1 MSNIVVSTQDK
12 TLKSDTMNTR
22 EGKLVSWIV
31 STVQPW
37 IDHRDDNYRDKWSE
51 YYRLFRG
58 IFKTEDK
65 TRNSERST
73 LINPALQQAIESAV
87 AELEEATFGKGR
99 WFDVKD
105 NLEDQQKE
113 DMMHIRKLLEEDLE
127 MAGVKSAMSEVFLNG
142 ALYGT
147 GIGKIVV
154 EEVPEK
160 SVQSDDLGGG
170 VQQAGATVVEKVQ
183 VKLVSVEPKEFA
195 IDPTARTIDEAL
207 GCAHIMTVPKHSVI
221 QKQQAGIYK
230 EGNIGSISDDD
241 DFEDKGESRPSKI
254 DDKTQILEYHGL
266 VPKEL
271 LEGYNKE
278 EFVELFDDEKTYEQD
293 DIEFVEVIVTIANGQ
308 TLLKEVENPYIMQDR
323 CFIAYQHDTIPNR
336 FWGRGVAEKGYNPQK
351 ALDAELRARIDA
363 MALTIHPM
371 MGVDATRI
379 PRGADFRIKPGRTV
393 LTNGD
398 PSTIL
403 KPFTFGQVSSDT
415 FHQSGELERMI
426 QMATGSMDS
435 AAPVG
440 VSPRNS
446 TASGMS
452 MMLAGS
458 IKRNKRT
465 LANIEEHF
473 TSKLIH
479 KAAWRYMQ
487 LDSDRYPI
495 MDVKF
500 RVYSTL
506 GIMARELEQQQ
517 LSQLLNTVPP
527 DSPAYWMLIRSIY
540 DNSSITNKE
549 VMLQLVEQLLQQSM
563 NPQPSQMEQAQMQQM
578 QQQAQE
584 RMASLSIEKSRAD
597 TERARVIIEAE
608 KVLDDKVKKTSETI
622 LNLAKAESEE
632 AGVQLQAY
640 QATVDAMKAKS
651 AGALNEATGETRA

>member
-1 MSNIVVSTQDK
+1 MANIVVSTQDK
-12 TLKSDTMNTR
+12 TLKSDSMNTR

-37 IDHRDDNYRDKWSE
+37 IDHRDDNYKENWAE
-51 YYRLFRG
+51 YYRLWRG

-65 TRNSERST
+65 TRASERST

-99 WFDVKD
+99 WFDVAD
-105 NLEDQQKE
+105 DIADQQKE
-113 DMMHIRKLLEEDLE
+113 DMTVIRKLLEEDLE
-127 MAGVKSAMSEVFLNG
+127 MAGVKSAISEIFLNG

-154 EEVPEK
+154 EEIETK
-160 SVQSDDLGGG
+160 SVQKTDLGGG
-170 VQQAGATVVEKVQ
+170 VQDAAMTAEKKVQ
-183 VKLVSVEPKEFA
+183 VKLISVDPAEFA
-195 IDPTARTIDEAL
+195 IDPTARSIDEAL
-207 GCAHIMTVPKHSVI
+207 GCAHILTVPKHSVI
-221 QKQQAGIYK
+221 QKQQQGIYK
-230 EGNIGSISDDD
+230 EGYIGSIIDDD
-241 DFEDKGESRPSKI
+241 DFEDKGESRPTKI

-271 LEGYNKE
+271 IEGSGE

-293 DIEFVEVIVTIANGQ
+293 DIEFVEVIVTIANGM
-308 TLLKEVENPYIMQDR
+308 TLLKEAQNPYIMEDR
-323 CFIAYQHDTIPNR
+323 GFIAYQHDTVPNR
-336 FWGRGVAEKGYNPQK
+336 FWGRGVAEKGYNSQK
-351 ALDAELRARIDA
+351 ALDAELRGRIDA

-398 PSTIL
+398 PSTVL
-403 KPFTFGQVSSDT
+403 RPFTFGQVSGDT

-440 VSPRNS
+440 VSPRNN

-495 MDVKF
+495 TDVKF

-540 DNSSITNKE
+540 DNSSITNKDM
-549 VMLQLVEQLLQQSM
+549 MLQLVDQLLQQSL
-563 NPQPSQMEQAQMQQM
+563 NPQPSPMEQAQMQQI

-584 RMASLSIEKSRAD
+584 RMISLRIEKTRAD
-597 TERARVIIEAE
+597 TERARVMLEAE
-608 KVLDDKVKKTSETI
+608 KVIDDKVKKTSETI
-622 LNLAKAESEE
+622 LNIAKAESEE
-632 AGVQLQAY
+632 AGRQLQQY
-640 QATVDAMKAKS
+640 QAQADAIKAKS
-651 AGALNEATGETRA
+651 TGEVNDSTGERGA